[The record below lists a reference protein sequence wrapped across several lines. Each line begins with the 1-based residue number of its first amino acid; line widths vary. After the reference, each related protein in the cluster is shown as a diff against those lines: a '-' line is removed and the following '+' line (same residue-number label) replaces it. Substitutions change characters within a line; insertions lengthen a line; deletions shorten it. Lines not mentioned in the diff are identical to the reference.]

1 MVERIEV
8 KLFSSERSTNV
19 PLSVSLNTEL
29 GSIGIVLSL
38 DAAIAPI
45 TLNEIIK
52 LNTENKSIPTIV
64 ANVIL
69 KKFFIRDSIKLKNK
83 KLDTHRKRRSKVS
96 YYFLNY
102 QIYLLFFDNFLSKNN
117 PKRITSTHFII

>member
-1 MVERIEV
+1 MVERIEA

-69 KKFFIRDSIKLKNK
+69 KKFFIHDSIKLKNK

-117 PKRITSTHFII
+117 PKRITSTHFMI

>member
-1 MVERIEV
+1 MVERIDD

-19 PLSVSLNTEL
+19 PLRVSLNTEL

-69 KKFFIRDSIKLKNK
+69 KKFFIRGYIKLKNK
-83 KLDTHRKRRSKVS
+83 EPYTHCKRRSKVS

-102 QIYLLFFDNFLSKNN
+102 QIFLLFFDNFLSKNN
-117 PKRITSTHFII
+117 PKRAKSTHFII